1 MTGAVRLLAA
11 LASAAALGG
20 CVVGP
25 RYVTP
30 AAPSSAGGPFVS
42 AASAA
47 AAANQ
52 PVPPLWWRL
61 FNDATL
67 DWLVQRALTENR
79 DLKVAAANLAY
90 AQAQVDEARAGRYPT
105 TDLSFGPGYG
115 RTATEALNHEPASFG
130 WAGAFVAAYQV
141 DLFGRI
147 RRTIQAARANA
158 EGLAATED
166 ATRVT
171 VAAET
176 AAAYANLCGF
186 GRQVAVARA
195 SLDVVQKTYDLTVE
209 QRNVGALS
217 DFDVE
222 RQGVLL
228 EQSRAAIPPLEG
240 QRRAALFSLAALTG
254 MTPKEFPA
262 AIGACE
268 MAPAVTR
275 PLPVGDGTALLRR
288 RPDLRAAERQLAAS
302 TYRIGVAAADLYP
315 TVTIGASVSSAAST
329 LAGLVSPGNVA
340 YGLGSKSI
348 STPLIT
354 WTFPNI
360 LVATARVREARAQAS
375 SALASFDSAVL
386 TALKEA
392 ETALS
397 TYATE
402 IDHHA
407 ALGAARTRADAA
419 LRLAQAQYRLGSYS
433 FLDLLQAEATAVAAD
448 QSLAA
453 SDQALAADQVAV
465 FQALGGGWED
475 APAVT
480 PLPIAGKTPQIR

>member
-1 MTGAVRLLAA
+1 MIGAAGRIAT
-11 LASAAALGG
+11 LASAAALAG
-20 CVVGP
+20 CIVGP
-25 RYVTP
+25 RYATP
-30 AAPSSAGGPFVS
+30 PEPKSAGGPFVS
-42 AASAA
+42 AESAA
-47 AAANQ
+47 AAANA

-67 DWLVQRALTENR
+67 DWLVQRALTENN

-90 AQAQVDEARAGRYPT
+90 AQAQVDEAHAGRYPT

-115 RTATEALNHEPASFG
+115 RTETQIAAHDPASFG

-147 RRTIQAARANA
+147 RRTVQAARANA

-176 AAAYANLCGF
+176 AAAYANLCGY
-186 GRQVAVARA
+186 GAQVVVARA
-195 SLDVVQKTYDLTVE
+195 SLDVVQKTYDLTVQ
-209 QRNVGALS
+209 QRDAGALS

-222 RQGVLL
+222 RQAVLL
-228 EQSRAAIPPLEG
+228 EQSRAAIAPLEG

-254 MTPKEFPA
+254 MTPKEFPST
-262 AIGACE
+262 IGACE
-268 MAPAVTR
+268 KPPLVAR

-288 RPDLRAAERQLAAS
+288 RPDLRAAERQLAAA

-315 TVTIGASVSSAAST
+315 TVTIGASVSSAVST
-329 LAGLVSPGNVA
+329 LAGLANNVA
-340 YGLGSKSI
+340 YGVGSQSI

-354 WTFPNI
+354 WTFPNT
-360 LVATARVREARAQAS
+360 LLAGAHVKEARAQAS
-375 SALASFDSAVL
+375 SALASFDSTVL

-407 ALGAARTRADAA
+407 ALAAASTHADTA
-419 LRLAQAQYRLGSYS
+419 LRLAQTQYRLGSYS

-448 QSLAA
+448 QDLSA
-453 SDQALAADQVAV
+453 SDQTMAADQVAV

-475 APAVT
+475 APAVA
-480 PLPIAGKTPQIR
+480 PPPIAGKTPQIR